1 MKFDKYL
8 SLAISAVQAASEVTS
23 RIQKKLVSNDTVIKK
38 DRSPVTIADFAAQA
52 IVCKTLKENFP
63 QIPIVGEEDSGFLQQ
78 KENSILLHKINEF
91 LPSWNSEDITK
102 YIDMGNGQPDDLF
115 WTLDPVDGTKGF
127 IRKQQYAV
135 GLALIYKGKSVL
147 GVLGCPNL
155 QYDSKQGCLTYAI
168 SGGGAFIR
176 GLQEEKTKE
185 LFVSSLKREDNLRF
199 LEGVESRHSNHDLQ
213 NRIMKALSQSSQ
225 VVRYDSMV
233 KYCVLSRGEAD
244 VYLRLPNSKSPDY
257 KENIWDHAAGVVIIE
272 EAGGKVS
279 DMHGKELD
287 FGQGKK
293 LFNNRGVIVTNGRL
307 HDDVIKVINE

>member
-1 MKFDKYL
+1 MFYDKYL
-8 SLAISAVQAASEVTS
+8 SIAISAVQAASEVTS
-23 RIQKKLVSNDTVIKK
+23 RIQDKLVSDDTVIKK

-52 IVCKTLKENFP
+52 VVCKTLKENFP

-78 KENSILLHKINEF
+78 EENSVLLDKINEF
-91 LPSWNSEDITK
+91 LPSWNREDIAK
-102 YIDMGNGQPDDLF
+102 YIDMGNGEPDELF

-135 GLALIYKGKSVL
+135 GLALVFKGKPVL

-155 QYDSKQGCLTYAI
+155 LHNDKRGCLAYAV
-168 SGGGAFIR
+168 SDNGAFIR
-176 GLQEEKTKE
+176 GLGDKKAEVLK
-185 LFVSSLKREDNLRF
+185 VSSEGREDSIRF
-199 LEGVESRHSNHDLQ
+199 LEGVESGHSNHDLQ
-213 NRIMKALSQSSQ
+213 DRIMKALSQNSQ

-257 KENIWDHAAGVVIIE
+257 KENIWDHAAGVAIIE

-279 DMHGKELD
+279 DMYGKDLD

-307 HDDVIKVINE
+307 HEDVIKVVNE